1 MIDCIVTTSIRPN
14 DANYLQESLLSIK
27 DGGFDNVWIAADGPL
42 PRLNGFF
49 QPKVM
54 TPTKIGIVPF
64 YRLCLSY
71 MIEYAQGDRFIVFQ
85 DDVQVCPNCCEWIER
100 HPLKE
105 DHIFSLY
112 TNKWTHDFVFA
123 KPKIF
128 PPFRGWDIIPLSPT
142 DSEPHPSLNALGGC
156 AIMFTKDAARKL
168 IETRP
173 PVRTDRLGAWIA
185 EFAYH
190 SHQMS
195 LWAHNP
201 SIVQHIGVQGYR
213 GSENHNKKA
222 VNFATD
228 LSQLDK

>member
-85 DDVQVCPNCCEWIER
+85 DDVQVCPDCCGWIENTLLAR
-100 HPLKE
+100 
-105 DHIFSLY
+105 DSIFSLY
-112 TNKWTHDFVFA
+112 ANKWSTDNIQVRDEHWMLPNETKDHA
-123 KPKIF
+123 HP
-128 PPFRGWDIIPLSPT
+128 WLS
-142 DSEPHPSLNALGGC
+142 SLGGC
-156 AIMFTKDAARKL
+156 AIMFSKDVAKRL

-190 SHQMS
+190 EDIPLWMHKPS
-195 LWAHNP
+195 L
-201 SIVQHIGVQGYR
+201 VQHIGVQGYR
-213 GSENHNKKA
+213 GSENHSKKA
-222 VNFATD
+222 EFFATD
-228 LSQLDK
+228 VSQLNN